1 MHLENCISKIEKT
14 SFENHEECRIEETE
28 RKLACRSVSKRLY
41 SDDTSEMKRSG
52 IEQRIVS
59 IPNEK

>member
-1 MHLENCISKIEKT
+1 MTPSPEGKGLHLENCISKIEKT
-14 SFENHEECRIEETE
+14 SFENHEEC
-28 RKLACRSVSKRLY
+28 
-41 SDDTSEMKRSG
+41 G